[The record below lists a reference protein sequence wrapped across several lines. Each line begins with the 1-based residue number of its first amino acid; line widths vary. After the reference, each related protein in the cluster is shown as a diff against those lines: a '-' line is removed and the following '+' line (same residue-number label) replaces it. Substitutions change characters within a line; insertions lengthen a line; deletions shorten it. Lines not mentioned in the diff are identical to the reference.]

1 MLKVTL
7 GNTNLSVS
15 RVGMGV
21 LPIGPGQLAL
31 PVEEGAD
38 IICHAVKQGINF
50 IDTAQYYRTYPYI
63 KRALEML
70 ASSGKESTR
79 KSADKSG
86 KAYKSDKA
94 CQAAGSLV
102 ICSKSLA
109 RDYECM
115 MSAIHEAMAELDL
128 PFLDIFL
135 MHEVRTGGFE
145 ERKGAWQALIDAR
158 SSGLVRAIGVST
170 HHIDVTMQMS
180 DIPECDV
187 VFPLLNY
194 ASMGIRLGHGAGT
207 CDEMLE
213 AIRACRNAGKG
224 VFTMKV
230 FGGGNL
236 TENYQKALNYVFSK
250 EEIHSVMIGFGSKSE
265 IDDIISYLDGTM
277 QPDYN
282 PDTSHKKM
290 RINQEDCE
298 GCGSCMKVC
307 ASKAIFYNKNGLAEI
322 DQSRCLTCGYCS
334 YACPVR
340 AVIRY

>member
-1 MLKVTL
+1 MLKVNL
-7 GNTNLSVS
+7 GKTNLSVS
-15 RVGMGV
+15 KAGMGV

-31 PVEEGAD
+31 PLEEGAE
-38 IICHAVKQGINF
+38 IICHAVRSGINF

-70 ASSGKESTR
+70 AESGEESTR
-79 KSADKSG
+79 RAADN
-86 KAYKSDKA
+86 
-94 CQAAGSLV
+94 LI

-109 RDYECM
+109 HDYDGM
-115 MSAIHEAMAELDL
+115 MSAIHEAMADLDR
-128 PFLDIFL
+128 PFIDIFL
-135 MHEVRTGGFE
+135 MHEVRTGGFS

-158 SSGLVRAIGVST
+158 AQGLVRAIGVST
-170 HHIDVTMQMS
+170 HHVDVTMQMAGV
-180 DIPECDV
+180 PECDV
-187 VFPLLNY
+187 VFSLINY
-194 ASMGIRLGHGAGT
+194 ASMGIRRGSGPAS

-224 VFTMKV
+224 VFTMKA

-236 TENYQKALNYVFSK
+236 TENYQKSLDYVFSK
-250 EEIHSVMIGFGSKSE
+250 EEIQSVMIGFGSKSE
-265 IDDIISYLDGTM
+265 IDDIVSYLDGTM
-277 QPDYN
+277 SADYN

>member
-1 MLKVTL
+1 MLKVNL
-7 GNTNLSVS
+7 GKTNLSVS

-31 PVEEGAD
+31 PLDEGAE
-38 IICHAVKQGINF
+38 IICHAVRNGINF

-70 ASSGKESTR
+70 TTSSEESTR
-79 KSADKSG
+79 R
-86 KAYKSDKA
+86 
-94 CQAAGSLV
+94 AAENLI
-102 ICSKSLA
+102 ICSKSLVH
-109 RDYECM
+109 DYEGM
-115 MSAIHEAMAELDL
+115 MSAIREAMTELDR
-128 PFLDIFL
+128 PSLDIFL

-145 ERKGAWQALIDAR
+145 ERKDAWQALIDAR
-158 SSGLVRAIGVST
+158 AQGLVHAIGVST
-170 HHIDVTMQMS
+170 HHVDVTEEMAAV
-180 DIPECDV
+180 PECDV
-187 VFPLLNY
+187 VFSLINY
-194 ASMGIRLGHGAGT
+194 ASMGIRRGSEPAS

-224 VFTMKV
+224 VFTMKA

-236 TENYQKALNYVFSK
+236 TENYQNSLDYVFSK
-250 EEIHSVMIGFGSKSE
+250 EEIQSVMIGFGNQSE
-265 IDDIISYLDGTM
+265 IDDIVSYLDGTM
-277 QPDYN
+277 PADYN
-282 PDTSHKKM
+282 PDTSNKKM
-290 RINQEDCE
+290 IINQEDCE

-322 DQSRCLTCGYCS
+322 DQTRCLTCGYCS

>member
-1 MLKVTL
+1 MLKVIL
-7 GNTNLSVS
+7 GDTNLSVS

-31 PVEEGAD
+31 PLDRGAE
-38 IICHAVKQGINF
+38 IICYAVKKGINF

-70 ASSGKESTR
+70 GDSEEESTR
-79 KSADKSG
+79 RAAGSRM
-86 KAYKSDKA
+86 SDKA
-94 CQAAGSLV
+94 ADSLI

-109 RDYECM
+109 HDYDGM
-115 MSAIHEAMAELDL
+115 MSAIREALAELGR
-128 PFLDIFL
+128 PFIDIFL

-158 SSGLVRAIGVST
+158 DQGLVRAVGVST
-170 HHIDVTMQMS
+170 HHIDVTLQMAG
-180 DIPECDV
+180 IAECDV
-187 VFPLLNY
+187 VFPLINY
-194 ASMGIRLGHGAGT
+194 ASMGIRRGSDAGT
-207 CDEMLE
+207 CEEMLE

-236 TENYQKALNYVFSK
+236 TDNYRKSLDYVFSK
-250 EEIHSVMIGFGSKSE
+250 DVIQSVMIGFGDKSE
-265 IDDIISYLDGTM
+265 IDDIVSYLDGTM
-277 QPDYN
+277 PADYN

-307 ASKAIFYNKNGLAEI
+307 ASGAIFYNKNGLAEI

>member
-1 MLKVTL
+1 MLKVIL
-7 GNTNLSVS
+7 GETNLSVS

-31 PVEEGAD
+31 PLDRGAE
-38 IICHAVKQGINF
+38 IICYAVKNGINF

-70 ASSGKESTR
+70 VDSEEESSRRAATSRAAGSR
-79 KSADKSG
+79 AADKV
-86 KAYKSDKA
+86 SD
-94 CQAAGSLV
+94 SLV

-109 RDYECM
+109 QDYSGM
-115 MSAIHEAMAELDL
+115 MSAIHEAMAELER
-128 PFLDIFL
+128 PFIDIFL

-158 SSGLVRAIGVST
+158 DQGLVRAIGVST
-170 HHIDVTMQMS
+170 HHIDVTLQMAG
-180 DIPECDV
+180 IPECDV
-187 VFPLLNY
+187 VFPLINY
-194 ASMGIRLGHGAGT
+194 ASMGIRRGSDAGS
-207 CDEMLE
+207 CEEMLE
-213 AIRACRNAGKG
+213 AIRACRNGGKG
-224 VFTMKV
+224 IFTMKV

-236 TENYQKALNYVFSK
+236 TDNYQKALDYVFSK
-250 EEIHSVMIGFGSKSE
+250 DEIQSVMIGFGHKSE
-265 IDDIISYLDGTM
+265 IDDIVSYLDGTM
-277 QPDYN
+277 PPDYN

-298 GCGSCMKVC
+298 GCGNCKKSC
-307 ASKAIFYNKNGLAEI
+307 ASGAIFYNKNGLAEI

>member
-1 MLKVTL
+1 M
-7 GNTNLSVS
+7 
-15 RVGMGV
+15 M
-21 LPIGPGQLAL
+21 
-31 PVEEGAD
+31 
-38 IICHAVKQGINF
+38 
-50 IDTAQYYRTYPYI
+50 
-63 KRALEML
+63 
-70 ASSGKESTR
+70 ASSGQESTR
-79 KSADKSG
+79 RAADN
-86 KAYKSDKA
+86 
-94 CQAAGSLV
+94 LI

-109 RDYECM
+109 HDYDGM
-115 MSAIHEAMAELDL
+115 MSAIREAMAELDR
-128 PFLDIFL
+128 PFIDIFL
-135 MHEVRTGGFE
+135 MHEVRTGGFS

-158 SSGLVRAIGVST
+158 AQGLVHAIGVST
-170 HHIDVTMQMS
+170 HHVDVTEEMAS
-180 DIPECDV
+180 VPECDV
-187 VFPLLNY
+187 VFPLINY
-194 ASMGIRLGHGAGT
+194 ASMGIRRGSGPAS

-236 TENYQKALNYVFSK
+236 TENYQKSLDYVFSK
-250 EEIHSVMIGFGSKSE
+250 KEIQSVMIGFGSKSE
-265 IDDIISYLDGTM
+265 IDDIVSYLDGTM
-277 QPDYN
+277 SADYN

-322 DQSRCLTCGYCS
+322 DQTRCLTCGYCS

>member
-1 MLKVTL
+1 MLKVNL
-7 GNTNLSVS
+7 GKTDFSVS

-31 PVEEGAD
+31 PLDEGAA
-38 IICHAVKQGINF
+38 IICHAVRNGINF

-70 ASSGKESTR
+70 TTSSEESTR
-79 KSADKSG
+79 R
-86 KAYKSDKA
+86 
-94 CQAAGSLV
+94 AAENLI

-109 RDYECM
+109 HDYDGM
-115 MSAIHEAMAELDL
+115 MSAIHEAMEELDR
-128 PFLDIFL
+128 PSLDIFL

-158 SSGLVRAIGVST
+158 AQGLVGAIGVST
-170 HHIDVTMQMS
+170 HHVDVTEEMAS
-180 DIPECDV
+180 VPECDV
-187 VFPLLNY
+187 VFSLINY
-194 ASMGIRLGHGAGT
+194 ASMGIRRGSGPAS

-224 VFTMKV
+224 VFTMKA

-236 TENYQKALNYVFSK
+236 TENYQKSLDYVFSK
-250 EEIHSVMIGFGSKSE
+250 EEIQSVMIGFGNQSE
-265 IDDIISYLDGTM
+265 IDDIVSYLDGTM
-277 QPDYN
+277 PADYN
-282 PDTSHKKM
+282 PDTSNKKM

-322 DQSRCLTCGYCS
+322 DQTRCLTCGYCS

>member
-1 MLKVTL
+1 MLKVNL
-7 GNTNLSVS
+7 GKTNLVVS
-15 RVGMGV
+15 PVGMGV

-31 PVEEGAD
+31 PLEQGAE
-38 IICHAVKQGINF
+38 IICHAVKNGINF

-70 ASSGKESTR
+70 EVSEAESTR
-79 KSADKSG
+79 RAEG
-86 KAYKSDKA
+86 KATD
-94 CQAAGSLV
+94 SLV

-109 RDYECM
+109 RDYDGM
-115 MSAIHEAMAELDL
+115 MSAIHEARAELDR

-145 ERKGAWQALIDAR
+145 ERKDAWQALIDAR
-158 SSGLVRAIGVST
+158 AQGLVKAIGAST
-170 HHIDVTMQMS
+170 HHVDVTEEMAS
-180 DIPECDV
+180 VPECDV
-187 VFPLLNY
+187 VFSLINY
-194 ASMGIRLGHGAGT
+194 ASMGIRRGSEPAS

-224 VFTMKV
+224 VFTMKA

-236 TENYQKALNYVFSK
+236 TENYQKSLDYVFSK
-250 EEIHSVMIGFGSKSE
+250 EEIQSVMIGFGSKSE
-265 IDDIISYLDGTM
+265 IDDIVSYLDGTM

>member
-31 PVEEGAD
+31 PVKEGAD

-63 KRALEML
+63 KRALEIL
-70 ASSGKESTR
+70 AASGEESTR
-79 KSADKSG
+79 RAAD
-86 KAYKSDKA
+86 
-94 CQAAGSLV
+94 SLI
-102 ICSKSLA
+102 ICSKSLSS
-109 RDYECM
+109 DYEGM
-115 MSAIHEAMAELDL
+115 MSAIREAMAELDR

-170 HHIDVTMQMS
+170 HHVDVTLQMAEIS
-180 DIPECDV
+180 ECDV
-187 VFPLLNY
+187 VFPLINY
-194 ASMGIRLGHGAGT
+194 ASMGIRRGSEAGT
-207 CDEMLE
+207 CEEMLE
-213 AIRACRNAGKG
+213 AIRACRDAGKG

-236 TENYQKALNYVFSK
+236 TDNYRQALDYVFSK
-250 EEIHSVMIGFGSKSE
+250 EEIQSVMIGFGSKSE
-265 IDDIISYLDGTM
+265 VDDIISYLDGTM
-277 QPDYN
+277 LPGYN

>member
-1 MLKVTL
+1 MLKVVL
-7 GNTNLSVS
+7 GSTNLVVS
-15 RVGMGV
+15 RVGIGV

-31 PVEEGAD
+31 PVDRGAQV
-38 IICHAVKQGINF
+38 ICHAVRKGINF

-70 ASSGKESTR
+70 EASEEESSHR
-79 KSADKSG
+79 A
-86 KAYKSDKA
+86 SDK
-94 CQAAGSLV
+94 LIV
-102 ICSKSLA
+102 CSKSLSSSY
-109 RDYECM
+109 DGM
-115 MSAIHEAMAELDL
+115 MSAIHEAMAELER
-128 PFLDIFL
+128 PFIDIFL

-158 SSGLVRAIGVST
+158 SSGLVKAIGAST
-170 HHIDVTMQMS
+170 HHVDVTEEMAS
-180 DIPECDV
+180 VPECDV
-187 VFPLLNY
+187 VFPLINY
-194 ASMGIRLGHGAGT
+194 ASMGIRRGSDPAS
-207 CDEMLE
+207 CEEMLA

-224 VFTMKV
+224 IFTMKA

-236 TENYQKALNYVFSK
+236 TVNYQKALSYVFSK
-250 EEIHSVMIGFGSKSE
+250 EEIQSVMIGFGNKSE
-265 IDDIISYLDGTM
+265 IDDIMDYLDGTM
-277 QPDYN
+277 PKDYN

-290 RINQEDCE
+290 RISQEDCE

-307 ASKAIFYNKNGLAEI
+307 ASNAIFYNKKGLAEI

>member
-63 KRALEML
+63 KRALEIME
-70 ASSGKESTR
+70 ASGEESTR
-79 KSADKSG
+79 RAADN
-86 KAYKSDKA
+86 
-94 CQAAGSLV
+94 LI
-102 ICSKSLA
+102 ICSKSLSA
-109 RDYECM
+109 GYDGM
-115 MSAIHEAMAELDL
+115 MSAIREAMAELDR
-128 PFLDIFL
+128 PFIDIFL

-158 SSGLVRAIGVST
+158 SAGLVTAIGIST
-170 HHIDVTMQMS
+170 HHIDVTMQMAH
-180 DIPECDV
+180 IPECDV
-187 VFPLLNY
+187 VFPLINY
-194 ASMGIRLGHGAGT
+194 ASMGIRRGSEAGT

-213 AIRACRNAGKG
+213 AIRACRRAGKG

-236 TENYQKALNYVFSK
+236 TDNYRKALDYVFSK
-250 EEIHSVMIGFGSKSE
+250 EEIQTVMIGFGSKSE
-265 IDDIISYLDGTM
+265 IDDISSYLEGIM
-277 QPDYN
+277 PADYN

-322 DQSRCLTCGYCS
+322 DQSRCLTCGYCR

>member
-1 MLKVTL
+1 MLKVNL
-7 GNTNLSVS
+7 GKTNLVVS
-15 RVGMGV
+15 PVGMGV

-31 PVEEGAD
+31 PLEQGAE
-38 IICHAVKQGINF
+38 IICHAVKNGINF

-70 ASSGKESTR
+70 EASKVESTR
-79 KSADKSG
+79 RAATRMAAGSRAADKV
-86 KAYKSDKA
+86 SD
-94 CQAAGSLV
+94 SLV
-102 ICSKSLA
+102 ICSKSLSL
-109 RDYECM
+109 DYDGM
-115 MSAIHEAMAELDL
+115 MSAIHEAMAELSR

-145 ERKGAWQALIDAR
+145 ERKGAWHALIDAR
-158 SSGLVRAIGVST
+158 SSGLVKAIGVST
-170 HHIDVTMQMS
+170 HHIDVTMQMAG
-180 DIPECDV
+180 IPKCDV
-187 VFPLLNY
+187 VFPLINY
-194 ASMGIRLGHGAGT
+194 ASMGIRRGPEAGT
-207 CDEMLE
+207 CDEMLD

-236 TENYQKALNYVFSK
+236 TDNYRKALDYVFSK
-250 EEIHSVMIGFGSKSE
+250 EEIQSVMIGFGSKSE

-277 QPDYN
+277 PSDYS

>member
-1 MLKVTL
+1 MLKVIL
-7 GNTNLSVS
+7 GETNLSVS

-31 PVEEGAD
+31 PLDRGAE
-38 IICHAVKQGINF
+38 IICYAVKNGINF

-70 ASSGKESTR
+70 VDSEEESSRRAATSRAAGSR
-79 KSADKSG
+79 AADKV
-86 KAYKSDKA
+86 SD
-94 CQAAGSLV
+94 SLV

-109 RDYECM
+109 QDYSGM
-115 MSAIHEAMAELDL
+115 MSAIHEAMAELER
-128 PFLDIFL
+128 PFIDIFL

-224 VFTMKV
+224 VFPMTV

-277 QPDYN
+277 PSD
-282 PDTSHKKM
+282 
-290 RINQEDCE
+290 
-298 GCGSCMKVC
+298 
-307 ASKAIFYNKNGLAEI
+307 
-322 DQSRCLTCGYCS
+322 
-334 YACPVR
+334 
-340 AVIRY
+340 

>member
-1 MLKVTL
+1 MLKVNL
-7 GNTNLSVS
+7 GKTNLSVS
-15 RVGMGV
+15 KAGMGV

-31 PVEEGAD
+31 PLEEGAE
-38 IICHAVKQGINF
+38 IICHAVRSGINF

-63 KRALEML
+63 KRALAMM
-70 ASSGKESTR
+70 ASSSQESTR
-79 KSADKSG
+79 RAADN
-86 KAYKSDKA
+86 
-94 CQAAGSLV
+94 LI

-109 RDYECM
+109 HDYDGM
-115 MSAIHEAMAELDL
+115 MSAVHEAMAELDR
-128 PFLDIFL
+128 PFIDIYL
-135 MHEVRTGGFE
+135 MHEVRTGGFS

-158 SSGLVRAIGVST
+158 AQGLVHAIGVST
-170 HHIDVTMQMS
+170 HHVDVTEEMAS
-180 DIPECDV
+180 VPECDV
-187 VFPLLNY
+187 VFPLINY
-194 ASMGIRLGHGAGT
+194 ASMGIRRGSGPAS
-207 CDEMLE
+207 CDEMLT
-213 AIRACRNAGKG
+213 AIKACRDAGKG
-224 VFTMKV
+224 IFTMKA

-236 TENYQKALNYVFSK
+236 TENYQKSLDYVFSK
-250 EEIHSVMIGFGSKSE
+250 EEIQSVMIGFGSKSE
-265 IDDIISYLDGTM
+265 IDDIVSYLDGTM
-277 QPDYN
+277 SADYN

>member
-1 MLKVTL
+1 MLKVNL
-7 GNTNLSVS
+7 GKTNLSVS
-15 RVGMGV
+15 KAGMGV

-31 PVEEGAD
+31 PLEEGAE
-38 IICHAVKQGINF
+38 IICHAVRSGINF

-70 ASSGKESTR
+70 AESGEESTR
-79 KSADKSG
+79 R
-86 KAYKSDKA
+86 
-94 CQAAGSLV
+94 AAEGLI

-109 RDYECM
+109 HDYDGM
-115 MSAIHEAMAELDL
+115 MSAIHEAMADLDR
-128 PFLDIFL
+128 PFIDIFL
-135 MHEVRTGGFE
+135 MHEVRTGGFS

-158 SSGLVRAIGVST
+158 AQGLVRAIGVST
-170 HHIDVTMQMS
+170 HHVDVTMQMAGV
-180 DIPECDV
+180 PECDV
-187 VFPLLNY
+187 VFSLINY
-194 ASMGIRLGHGAGT
+194 ASMGIRRGSGPAS

-224 VFTMKV
+224 VFTMKA

-236 TENYQKALNYVFSK
+236 TENYQKSLDYVFSK
-250 EEIHSVMIGFGSKSE
+250 EEIQSVMIGFGSKSE
-265 IDDIISYLDGTM
+265 IDDIVSYLDGTM
-277 QPDYN
+277 SADYN

>member
-1 MLKVTL
+1 MLKVVL
-7 GNTNLSVS
+7 GSTNLAVS

-31 PVEEGAD
+31 PIDRGAE
-38 IICHAVKQGINF
+38 IICHAVRMGINF

-70 ASSGKESTR
+70 ALSDEESTR
-79 KSADKSG
+79 RAADK
-86 KAYKSDKA
+86 
-94 CQAAGSLV
+94 LI

-109 RDYECM
+109 SGYDGM
-115 MSAIHEAMAELDL
+115 MSAIREAMAELDR
-128 PFLDIFL
+128 PFIDIFL

-145 ERKGAWQALIDAR
+145 ERKEAWRALADAR
-158 SSGLVRAIGVST
+158 GSGLVKAIGVST
-170 HHIDVTMQMS
+170 HHVDVTEEMAS
-180 DIPECDV
+180 VPECDV
-187 VFPLLNY
+187 VFPLINY
-194 ASMGIRLGHGAGT
+194 ASMGIRRGYEPAS
-207 CDEMLE
+207 CEEMLE

-236 TENYQKALNYVFSK
+236 TENYRKALDYVFSK
-250 EEIHSVMIGFGSKSE
+250 DEIQSVMVGFGNESE
-265 IDDIISYLDGTM
+265 IDDMINYLDGTM
-277 QPDYN
+277 STDYN
-282 PDTSHKKM
+282 PDISHKKM

-298 GCGSCMKVC
+298 GCGSCMRVC

>member
-1 MLKVTL
+1 MLKVNL
-7 GNTNLSVS
+7 GKTNLYVS
-15 RVGMGV
+15 KAGMGV

-31 PVEEGAD
+31 PLEEGAE
-38 IICHAVKQGINF
+38 IICHAVRSGINF

-63 KRALEML
+63 KRALAMM
-70 ASSGKESTR
+70 ASSGEESTR
-79 KSADKSG
+79 RAADN
-86 KAYKSDKA
+86 
-94 CQAAGSLV
+94 LI

-109 RDYECM
+109 HDYDGM
-115 MSAIHEAMAELDL
+115 MSAIHEAMAELDR
-128 PFLDIFL
+128 PFIDIYL

-158 SSGLVRAIGVST
+158 AQGLVHAIGIST
-170 HHIDVTMQMS
+170 HHVDVTEEMAS
-180 DIPECDV
+180 VPECDV
-187 VFPLLNY
+187 VFPLINY
-194 ASMGIRLGHGAGT
+194 ASMGIRRGYGPAS

-224 VFTMKV
+224 VFTMKA

-236 TENYQKALNYVFSK
+236 TENYQKSLDYVFSK
-250 EEIHSVMIGFGSKSE
+250 KEIQSVMIGFGSKSE
-265 IDDIISYLDGTM
+265 IDDIVSYLDGTM
-277 QPDYN
+277 SADYN

-307 ASKAIFYNKNGLAEI
+307 ASKAVFYNKNGLAEI

>member
-31 PVEEGAD
+31 PVDEGAD

-63 KRALEML
+63 KRALEIL
-70 ASSGKESTR
+70 AASGEESTR
-79 KSADKSG
+79 RAADN
-86 KAYKSDKA
+86 
-94 CQAAGSLV
+94 LI
-102 ICSKSLA
+102 ICSKSLSS
-109 RDYECM
+109 DYEGM
-115 MSAIHEAMAELDL
+115 MSAIREAMTELDR

-170 HHIDVTMQMS
+170 HHVDVTLQMAG
-180 DIPECDV
+180 IPECDV
-187 VFPLLNY
+187 VFPLINY
-194 ASMGIRLGHGAGT
+194 ASMGIRRGSEAGT
-207 CDEMLE
+207 CEEMLE

-236 TENYQKALNYVFSK
+236 TDNYRKALDYVFSK
-250 EEIHSVMIGFGSKSE
+250 EEIQSVMIGFGSKSE
-265 IDDIISYLDGTM
+265 VDDIISYLDGTM
-277 QPDYN
+277 LPDYN

-322 DQSRCLTCGYCS
+322 DQSLCLTCGYCS

>member
-1 MLKVTL
+1 MLKVNL
-7 GNTNLSVS
+7 GKTNLSVS
-15 RVGMGV
+15 KAGMGV

-31 PVEEGAD
+31 PLEEGAE
-38 IICHAVKQGINF
+38 IICHAVRSGINF
-50 IDTAQYYRTYPYI
+50 IDTAQYYHTYPYI
-63 KRALEML
+63 KRALAML
-70 ASSGKESTR
+70 AESGEESTR
-79 KSADKSG
+79 R
-86 KAYKSDKA
+86 
-94 CQAAGSLV
+94 AAEGLI

-109 RDYECM
+109 HDYDGM
-115 MSAIHEAMAELDL
+115 MSAVHEAMAELDR
-128 PFLDIFL
+128 PFIDIYL
-135 MHEVRTGGFE
+135 MHEVRTGGFS

-158 SSGLVRAIGVST
+158 AQGLVHAIGVST
-170 HHIDVTMQMS
+170 HHVDVTEEMAS
-180 DIPECDV
+180 VPECDV
-187 VFPLLNY
+187 VFPLINY
-194 ASMGIRLGHGAGT
+194 ASMGIRRGSGPAS

-224 VFTMKV
+224 VFTMKA

-236 TENYQKALNYVFSK
+236 TENYQKSLDYVFSK
-250 EEIHSVMIGFGSKSE
+250 EEIQSVMIGFGSKSE
-265 IDDIISYLDGTM
+265 IDDIVSYLDGTM
-277 QPDYN
+277 PADYN